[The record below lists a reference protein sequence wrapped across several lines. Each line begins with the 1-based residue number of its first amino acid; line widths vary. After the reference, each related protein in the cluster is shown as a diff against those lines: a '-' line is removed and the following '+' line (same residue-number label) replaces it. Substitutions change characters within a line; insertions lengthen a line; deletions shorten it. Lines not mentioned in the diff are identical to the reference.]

1 MCAAETHRLNDP
13 RSWHLQKVRSELLRY
28 IGFIG
33 YDRFEHF
40 GYMFPWSRYPDYAAG
55 AILNFPPSNAPYDM
69 RMLHLN
75 GQWIQTIASY
85 VLATRDTSVLHARR
99 ARWVATDGSE
109 PQPICGKE
117 SSIQDY
123 VLADGDVRVDGRP
136 SKKTHK
142 LGQIFTAN
150 EPFRQV
156 KVRLGTAG
164 KEPGKGVIA
173 LRSNPEGKI
182 LGQTD
187 FTLETG
193 KQDQTVTLALKAKQ
207 APGKYFVE
215 VSDDDSGKRYF
226 GPGIFWWT
234 DPETNYA
241 GGEAT
246 SGPFQGDIS
255 ARLNLLFE
263 YMQNYMGAAKENLT
277 YYINNPEYNVP
288 NFKSGRAGLSTENS
302 YWEGAG
308 GGYDAF
314 EGIWYNA
321 ACNSMAELADLE
333 NDAESTNRY
342 RHLAELANAAY
353 NKKYWH
359 TVEENGKQFSRFLG
373 CEDWDGGI
381 HDYGFAYYNLE
392 ASARNIPTP
401 DQVRSILW
409 WLDRGGWSPDGGP
422 LLNFIRTWN
431 KHIYSVWEIAPPF
444 NTVGNTTWLNLT
456 HVLPYMEV
464 LTNGGTRLDLPAR
477 ELVVRSKHVSID
489 NMHERNTRILT
500 RFASP
505 DRLTGG
511 RTFPDPGGRGRW
523 HFGKPFVDRA
533 DIEGFREIFPQ
544 NGVLPVAEPMAYLGM
559 EYAGKG
565 LWLRPRVP
573 SELEKLKFEG
583 IGYGGAVLDFESEA
597 ERLEVPT
604 SALESEGP
612 FSRSFVG
619 NSKFNKVGVL
629 ATVKPFK
636 VRHDTQMSLT
646 LERRSHAGLEQIG
659 TTWFSHVQDNQ
670 WVWLTTESWLE
681 PGTQYRLR
689 VHDLDTPE
697 GETLALSCSSDGAP
711 QLRLMAEKTRLAV
724 SLRYNPKN
732 IKFRLQGEW
741 SDINISN
748 AANSMGAVLEPG
760 QRVLLRVDR
769 A

>member
-1 MCAAETHRLNDP
+1 
-13 RSWHLQKVRSELLRY
+13 
-28 IGFIG
+28 
-33 YDRFEHF
+33 
-40 GYMFPWSRYPDYAAG
+40 
-55 AILNFPPSNAPYDM
+55 
-69 RMLHLN
+69 
-75 GQWIQTIASY
+75 
-85 VLATRDTSVLHARR
+85 
-99 ARWVATDGSE
+99 
-109 PQPICGKE
+109 
-117 SSIQDY
+117 
-123 VLADGDVRVDGRP
+123 
-136 SKKTHK
+136 
-142 LGQIFTAN
+142 
-150 EPFRQV
+150 
-156 KVRLGTAG
+156 
-164 KEPGKGVIA
+164 
-173 LRSNPEGKI
+173 
-182 LGQTD
+182 
-187 FTLETG
+187 
-193 KQDQTVTLALKAKQ
+193 
-207 APGKYFVE
+207 
-215 VSDDDSGKRYF
+215 
-226 GPGIFWWT
+226 
-234 DPETNYA
+234 
-241 GGEAT
+241 
-246 SGPFQGDIS
+246 
-255 ARLNLLFE
+255 
-263 YMQNYMGAAKENLT
+263 
-277 YYINNPEYNVP
+277 
-288 NFKSGRAGLSTENS
+288 
-302 YWEGAG
+302 
-308 GGYDAF
+308 
-314 EGIWYNA
+314 
-321 ACNSMAELADLE
+321 
-333 NDAESTNRY
+333 
-342 RHLAELANAAY
+342 
-353 NKKYWH
+353 
-359 TVEENGKQFSRFLG
+359 
-373 CEDWDGGI
+373 
-381 HDYGFAYYNLE
+381 
-392 ASARNIPTP
+392 
-401 DQVRSILW
+401 
-409 WLDRGGWSPDGGP
+409 
-422 LLNFIRTWN
+422 
-431 KHIYSVWEIAPPF
+431 
-444 NTVGNTTWLNLT
+444 
-456 HVLPYMEV
+456 MEV